1 MDSSILYS
9 LSRACAKCDI
19 GGRCCFEARPP
30 LTEERIRILMDNGV
44 RPDQIDRIG
53 AGYKRLGTRPDG
65 FCTLFKDG
73 RCSIHSV
80 KPETC
85 IAGPFTFDVKGAVLE
100 IYLKREKICPMV
112 AFLKENRKV
121 YDELFEAAVE
131 NIMKLLDGIPQS
143 ELAEIIKID
152 EPDTDI
158 VAEIRLKRRLL

>member
-30 LTEERIRILMDNGV
+30 LTEERIRILMDNGFALT
-44 RPDQIDRIG
+44 RSIG
-53 AGYKRLGTRPDG
+53 SGPGIRGGHRADG

-100 IYLKREKICPMV
+100 VYLKRRRSAPWS
-112 AFLKENRKV
+112 
-121 YDELFEAAVE
+121 
-131 NIMKLLDGIPQS
+131 PS
-143 ELAEIIKID
+143 
-152 EPDTDI
+152 
-158 VAEIRLKRRLL
+158 LKRIGRFTMSSLGPLWRI